1 LEAIVEHIL
10 PRQNRRAF
18 NELRWIYGLG
28 GAALLIWGSKRRS
41 LLGLAL
47 SSVGADLLG
56 WSFTGH
62 YLHETLGVT
71 KLSSKGARALMPHQL
86 GIRVERSVAVYRP
99 IEEVYQFFRN
109 FRNLA
114 RFLAHVKDVREIDD
128 KHSRWFVRGPAGTEL
143 EWDAEIIND
152 QPNELI
158 SWRTLGCADVESAGS
173 VRFERAPGERG
184 TMVRVSLNYLPPA
197 GALGAA
203 VAKLLGEEPETQIK
217 EDLRRLKQILEAGE
231 VATTEGQPTGAGY
244 FRRTERRESE
254 AAKER
259 TDVSSPLAHEKTR
272 AAVSGTTD

>member
-1 LEAIVEHIL
+1 MEHIL
-10 PRQNRRAF
+10 PRQNKRASS
-18 NELRWIYGLG
+18 ELRWIYGLG

-71 KLSSKGARALMPHQL
+71 QLTSKGVRALVPHQL
-86 GIRVERSVAVYRP
+86 GIRVDRSIAVYRP
-99 IEEVYQFFRN
+99 NDEVYQFFRT

-114 RFLAHVKDVREIDD
+114 RFLTHVRDIREIDD
-128 KHSRWFVRGPAGTEL
+128 KHSHWFVRGPAGMEL

-158 SWRTLGCADVESAGS
+158 SWRTVGSADVESTGS

-184 TMVRVSLNYLPPA
+184 TIVSVSLNYLPPA

-203 VAKLLGEEPETQIK
+203 IAKLLGEEPETQIK

-231 VATTEGQPTGAGY
+231 VATTEGQPTGGRH
-244 FRRTERRESE
+244 FRRPERRESE

-259 TDVSSPLAHEKTR
+259 ADISSPLAHEKTR